1 VGKGCIVAEKK
12 IYIGSVGPFLY
23 DDTDNID
30 DPDGDFSGQTLKGL
44 TTDGVV
50 AAGSMILDSIDLYD
64 TNNSNVL
71 ALTWNED
78 DTGDRTLQ
86 MTVNAGNRVLALHGN
101 LTVEAASLVNQDLT
115 DDASPTFEA
124 LTMYGLNVLVNAG
137 EVITNDGE
145 VVFV

>member
-1 VGKGCIVAEKK
+1 MAEKK